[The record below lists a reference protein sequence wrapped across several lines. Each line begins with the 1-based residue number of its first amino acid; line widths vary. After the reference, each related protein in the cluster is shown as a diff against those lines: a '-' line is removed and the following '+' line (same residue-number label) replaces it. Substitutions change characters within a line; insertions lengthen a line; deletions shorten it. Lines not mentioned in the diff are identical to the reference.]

1 MKPGGAA
8 TDKYRFSK
16 DYVWDLHDAP
26 TPVLGAGVAP
36 AVPFAP
42 DEFPAILTTP
52 GSPLA
57 FAANINGVQNE
68 IALWTAPVADAAR
81 PDAPWQPLVSRA
93 DGVTN
98 VAVSG
103 TRIFLMSHKDAPTFQ
118 VLALDAGQPVSA
130 AKVIVAARPDR
141 LIEVDRGGG

>member
-1 MKPGGAA
+1 MRA
-8 TDKYRFSK
+8 TDKYKFSK
-16 DYVWDLHDAP
+16 DYVWDLHGAP

-93 DGVTN
+93 DAVTN

-103 TRIFLMSHKDAPTFQ
+103 TRIFLMSHKDAPTSGPR
-118 VLALDAGQPVSA
+118 ARRGSTGQRRES
-130 AKVIVAARPDR
+130 DR
-141 LIEVDRGGG
+141 RAPSRSSYRVDRGGG